1 MIALRVL
8 IASSLLTK
16 DLITTCLWKSFRSN
30 SGKKERE
37 MIFGGKCDK
46 ERTYIEFVE
55 TCFELNRF
63 FFSFG
68 RTLFSSL
75 RALNSV
81 NNIFSDGVGK
91 QMV

>member
-1 MIALRVL
+1 
-8 IASSLLTK
+8 
-16 DLITTCLWKSFRSN
+16 
-30 SGKKERE
+30 